1 MNKYI
6 NCSLNIE
13 KLKHLLDNYSYE
25 VKKPTISIEQLDK
38 VDNYYFDKIGK
49 FASLINNAYSYN
61 DLESLLL
68 DIKNQIKENRLHVS
82 MIDFKNMFLHSKL
95 INRRIVSLSL
105 FHYIEFENSKKMILL
120 IYINKARPLRIIH
133 EQLNLFYSLL
143 DDEIDLILDIK
154 TVEYKKD
161 ERVEFFY
168 C

>member
-6 NCSLNIE
+6 NCFLNIE
-13 KLKHLLDNYSYE
+13 KLKHLLDNSFYE

-38 VDNYYFDKIGK
+38 VDNYYFDNIGK

-68 DIKNQIKENRLHVS
+68 DINNQIKENRLNANK
-82 MIDFKNMFLHSKL
+82 MDFNNMFNPVKL
-95 INRRIVSLSL
+95 INRKIVSLSL
-105 FHYIEFENSKKMILL
+105 FHYMEFKNSKKMIVL
-120 IYINKARPLRIIH
+120 IYINKETPLTIIS

-143 DDEIDLILDIK
+143 DDKIDLILDIK
-154 TVEYKKD
+154 TVKNKKD